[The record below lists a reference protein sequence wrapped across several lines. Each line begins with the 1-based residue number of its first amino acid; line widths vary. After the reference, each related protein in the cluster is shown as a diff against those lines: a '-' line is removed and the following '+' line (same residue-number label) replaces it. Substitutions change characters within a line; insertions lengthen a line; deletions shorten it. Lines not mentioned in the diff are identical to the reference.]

1 MTEYFPRVKC
11 YLFRHSKVPEPYSG
25 QFKKMKSV
33 LEVLT
38 IFFDELEISRF
49 SSKIPLEMY
58 EVVKKLEFSKSPEL
72 AGIQN
77 ECILSLKRNAVGIE
91 ERITVGHV

>member
-1 MTEYFPRVKC
+1 
-11 YLFRHSKVPEPYSG
+11 
-25 QFKKMKSV
+25 
-33 LEVLT
+33 
-38 IFFDELEISRF
+38 
-49 SSKIPLEMY
+49 MY

-72 AGIQN
+72 ARIQN